1 MSPLAQVRG
10 FDELWAPIARGGR
23 RVADVPVLPPA
34 PHGRDPKARLANVVR
49 RAPEVMVKITGK
61 TRDGEHLKAH
71 LEYISRD
78 GELPLEGRDGEQ
90 LKGLEAVRELGG
102 DWAAEDLKRRSD
114 ASMSVS
120 IVLSMPP
127 GTDYIRM
134 RDAARAFARDTF
146 GETHDYVFALH
157 TDAGHPHVHLSV
169 RSLGEDGR
177 RLSPR
182 KADLESWRQRF
193 AEKLRERGVAAEAT
207 LRRARGVTK
216 KAERTPIRK
225 MRERYE
231 RGQGP
236 APRVLDAAYR
246 EAARLAR
253 GGSMERPWERRI
265 VERQASV
272 RSAYA
277 AVAQALSRSTDPADR
292 ALARDVNAFVKAMP
306 QPATRRNE
314 LIRAIR
320 ALRPETRDRPAPEPP
335 KDRPRRR

>member
-10 FDELWAPIARGGR
+10 FDELWMPVARGGR

-78 GELPLEGRDGEQ
+78 GELPLEGRDGER
-90 LKGLEAVRELGG
+90 LRGLDAVRELGA

-182 KADLESWRQRF
+182 KADLEAWRQRF

-207 LRRARGVTK
+207 LRRTRGITK

-225 MRERYE
+225 IRERYE

-236 APRVLDAAYR
+236 APRVMDAAYR

-253 GGSMERPWERRI
+253 GGSMERPLEPQILARQTAVRRGH
-265 VERQASV
+265 
-272 RSAYA
+272 A
-277 AVAQALSRSTDPADR
+277 AAAPNPESSGDPADR
-292 ALARDVNAFVKAMP
+292 ALAKEVGAFVKTMP
-306 QPATRRNE
+306 EPATRRNE
-314 LIRAIR
+314 LVRAIR
-320 ALRPETRDRPAPEPP
+320 ALRSETRERPSPEPP
-335 KDRPRRR
+335 KERPRRR

>member
-1 MSPLAQVRG
+1 MSAIGQVRG

-90 LKGLEAVRELGG
+90 LKGLDAVRELGG
-102 DWAAEDLKRRSD
+102 DWAADDLKRRSD

-182 KADLESWRQRF
+182 KADLEAWRQRF

-253 GGSMERPWERRI
+253 GGSMARPWEARI
-265 VERQASV
+265 LARQASI

-277 AVAQALSRSTDPADR
+277 AIAQALSRSTDPNDR
-292 ALARDVNAFVKAMP
+292 TLAKDVSAFVKTMP
-306 QPATRRNE
+306 EPATRRNE

-320 ALRPETRDRPAPEPP
+320 ALRPEARDRSPPEPR

>member
-1 MSPLAQVRG
+1 MSPLAQVKG
-10 FDELWAPIARGGR
+10 FDELWAPVARGGR

-34 PHGRDPKARLANVVR
+34 PRARDPKARLANVVR

-61 TRDGEHLKAH
+61 TRDGEHLRAH

-90 LKGLEAVRELGG
+90 LKGLEAVRELGA
-102 DWAAEDLKRRSD
+102 DWAAEDIKKRSD

-134 RDAARAFARDTF
+134 RDAARAFARETF
-146 GETHDYVFALH
+146 AETHDYAFALH

-236 APRVLDAAYR
+236 APRVLDAAYH

-253 GGSMERPWERRI
+253 GGSMERPWETRI
-265 VERQASV
+265 VERQTAV
-272 RSAYA
+272 RRAYA
-277 AVAQALSRSTDPADR
+277 AAAQVLARSTDPSDR
-292 ALARDVNAFVKAMP
+292 ALAKEVGAFVKTMP
-306 QPATRRNE
+306 EPATRRNE
-314 LIRAIR
+314 LIRAIK
-320 ALRPETRDRPAPEPP
+320 ALRPEARDRPAPEPP